1 MKPIMTKW
9 LAGWRILGR
18 IIIAGVIW
26 QLQMVL
32 LLPLRLMIESDTAWL
47 IAGISGDVLLSPL
60 ALFIAASASGLCIDV
75 TEQAH
80 ADSEQ
85 LKSAQ

>member
-1 MKPIMTKW
+1 MKPIITKW
-9 LAGWRILGR
+9 LAGWRIFGR

-26 QLQMVL
+26 QLQMLL
-32 LLPLRLMIESDTAWL
+32 LLPLRLMIESDTVWL
-47 IAGISGDVLLSPL
+47 IVGISGYVLLSPV

-80 ADSEQ
+80 ADSER
-85 LKSAQ
+85 LKTAQ